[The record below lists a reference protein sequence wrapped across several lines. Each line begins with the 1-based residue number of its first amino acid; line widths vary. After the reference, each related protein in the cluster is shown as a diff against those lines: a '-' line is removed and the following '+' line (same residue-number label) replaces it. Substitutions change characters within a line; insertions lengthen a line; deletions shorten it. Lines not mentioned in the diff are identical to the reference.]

1 VDRPAPLELS
11 HLGIGDADQL
21 AQLSLLE
28 ADQPTDGTVD
38 GDGGSPP
45 ELGRQGVPEHL
56 RMGVIAGRAQRLP
69 QPRVVLLVAMPAAS
83 PGAMRTAGT
92 LAVGVTRQHQP
103 PLRSARVDAAEA
115 GGGEG
120 DEQPRMG
127 GHRLGDALAALQPG
141 GQELVGVSPVGGRT

>member
-1 VDRPAPLELS
+1 VEVDYPSPLELGHFGVRDS
-11 HLGIGDADQL
+11 NQP
-21 AQLSLLE
+21 AQLPLLE
-28 ADQPTDGTVD
+28 ADQPPEGTLDSDGRAA
-38 GDGGSPP
+38 PQ
-45 ELGRQGVPEHL
+45 LRRQGVPEHL
-56 RMGVIAGRAQRLP
+56 RLGVVAGRAERLA

-83 PGAMRTAGT
+83 PGAMRAAGT

-103 PLRSARVDAAEA
+103 TLRFPRMYAAEA

-141 GQELVGVSPVGGRT
+141 GEELVASAR